1 MVVHRITLAFL
12 PMAEKVNPVSV
23 RLPARLG
30 RRFLALRQRIDLP
43 ASVILRLL
51 VAPQL
56 EKPIEDQVS
65 IVLSQVQ
72 RTQPLRRTSPAE
84 DES

>member
-1 MVVHRITLAFL
+1 
-12 PMAEKVNPVSV
+12 MAEKLNPISV
-23 RLPARLG
+23 RLPADLG
-30 RRFLALRQRIDLP
+30 RRFQALRRRINLP

-56 EKPIEDQVS
+56 VKPIKDQVS

-72 RTQPLRRTSPAE
+72 RTQPLRRTSPDE